1 MQYKRLMG
9 VDYGDKRIG
18 IAFSDL
24 LQVIA
29 SPHEIYNT
37 KTREEDL
44 RYLSMLAKSWEVEK
58 IIFGLPLN
66 MDGTEGER
74 AKLTREF
81 ALELAELSGIAVDFE
96 DERLTSLEADDLL
109 IEAGYNWKKRKT
121 MIDKL
126 SASLILE
133 NYMKKIR
140 R

>member
-24 LQVIA
+24 LQVIS

>member
-1 MQYKRLMG
+1 MG

-24 LQVIA
+24 LQVIS

-81 ALELAELSGIAVDFE
+81 ALELAEYQVL
-96 DERLTSLEADDLL
+96 R
-109 IEAGYNWKKRKT
+109 
-121 MIDKL
+121 
-126 SASLILE
+126 LILK
-133 NYMKKIR
+133 MKD
-140 R
+140 